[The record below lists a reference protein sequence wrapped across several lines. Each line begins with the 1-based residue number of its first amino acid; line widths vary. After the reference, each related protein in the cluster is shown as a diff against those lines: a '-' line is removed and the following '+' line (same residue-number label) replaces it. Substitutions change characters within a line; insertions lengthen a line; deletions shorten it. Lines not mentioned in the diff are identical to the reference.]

1 MATQKTHTPVPVKV
15 QLSVSPGTADP
26 VPGDYGA
33 WTDEDG
39 FSDPIVSE
47 VLAPAVS
54 RAKFAGTLPR
64 IDGGDP
70 AHAWQWKSFFKADDR
85 LAVVKRSDASRLW
98 FQGFIV
104 DVNPSWNRS
113 GEAVTVTCCG
123 MAWRL
128 KRDVVVYGRYML
140 NTVTPTASVEHFSGL
155 PCDFNAGGKPNR
167 CAAEDFEEIEG
178 GPAAGVA
185 YFMADDQ
192 DGAEFWAPADVLD
205 YLAWRYNAAETWIAN
220 AALSEADYARTTRLV
235 VSCEGLDLWTA
246 LAAVADA
253 DAYDVA
259 ERFDPDADGSKTSAI
274 VINRRG
280 SGTTA
285 VLKRLGEM
293 YGVTLPPMDLANH
306 DVFDATI
313 AHNYAGC
320 ITSPVVAGGRGL
332 VEIGIPLGQAWDPA
346 RLELEAGAE
355 PVPENPVKSSQFYER
370 YCIGGAAFA
379 AYADVGRLW
388 DANTD
393 GRYSAAPTSLS
404 VPDVAALAD
413 EAEGSWPAMA
423 HRPLPSITCLDGGSL
438 AKENHGALVE
448 ISFDSGVTYQPLAGC
463 RVLPDRLG
471 IYITAPNLA
480 TIWKKD
486 EKPDFGA
493 NYLASLIDDASKVKV
508 RLTCT
513 VAAPVRSISRPA
525 IQIASAATAFST
537 GGWFDKG
544 ALGQVRDVAV
554 SSRLDSLGL
563 SADSGDY
570 SPHLTDVAGKVQDA
584 LEAHEIEAGLA
595 VERPDQEVHLTN
607 VVQKL
612 TGVEYS
618 FQTNKG
624 ASPVYPRV
632 VAIQRHFNAAWGML
646 VALDTDRKAPLR

>member
-39 FSDPIVSE
+39 FADPIVYE
-47 VLAPAVS
+47 ALAPAVS
-54 RAKFAGTLPR
+54 RAKFAVTLPR

-70 AHAWQWKSFFKADDR
+70 AHAWQWASFFKADDR

-104 DVNPSWNRS
+104 DVNPAWNRS

-128 KRDVVVYGRYML
+128 KRGLVVFGRCMK
-140 NTVTPTASVEHFSGL
+140 ASGGGIAWFTGL

-167 CAAEDFEEIEG
+167 CAAENFEEIEG

-185 YFMADDQ
+185 YFLADDQ
-192 DGAEFWAPADVLD
+192 DGADFWTPSDILD
-205 YLAWRYNAAETWIAN
+205 YLLWRYNDDQTWMTNPTLAED
-220 AALSEADYARTTRLV
+220 DYARTTRLV

-274 VINRRG
+274 VIVRRG
-280 SGTTA
+280 EGTVAT
-285 VLKRLGEM
+285 LKRLG
-293 YGVTLPPMDLANH
+293 GVYSAAPPEMDLANQE
-306 DVFDATI
+306 VFDATI

-320 ITSPVVAGGRGL
+320 ITSPVLAGGQML
-332 VEIGIPLGQAWDPA
+332 FEIGIPLGQAWDA
-346 RLELEAGAE
+346 SRLALGAG
-355 PVPENPVKSSQFYER
+355 ENPMPDNPDKSSQFYER
-370 YCIGGAAFA
+370 YCVGGAAFA
-379 AYADVGRLW
+379 TYADVGRLW

-393 GRYSAAPTSLS
+393 GRYSAAPISLA

-448 ISFDSGVTYQPLAGC
+448 ISFDAGVTYQPLAGC

-486 EKPDFGA
+486 EEPDCGA

-513 VAAPVRSISRPA
+513 IPAPRRSISWPDIR
-525 IQIASAATAFST
+525 IASAATAFST
-537 GGWFDKG
+537 TALFDRG
-544 ALGQVRDVAV
+544 TLGQIRTVAQ

-563 SADSGDY
+563 AADSGDD
-570 SPHLTDVAGKVQDA
+570 SAHLTDVAGKIQDA

-595 VERPDQEVHLTN
+595 VEWPDQEVHLTN

-632 VAIQRHFNAAWGML
+632 VAVQRHFNAAWGML